1 MDHGRWKQSGYNNG
15 KVKHD
20 SKINGYGNLGKMLVY
35 NKGYSN
41 DAVWWKSSKN
51 KNVEN
56 ADVLNQHLNDDNQEY
71 GNDENFKRYDNSDSE
86 IKDKSKY
93 SG

>member
-1 MDHGRWKQSGYNNG
+1 MTVMKGENRVDIIE

-20 SKINGYGNLGKMLVY
+20 SKINGYGNLGKILVD
-35 NKGYSN
+35 NKGYGN

-56 ADVLNQHLNDDNQEY
+56 ADV
-71 GNDENFKRYDNSDSE
+71 
-86 IKDKSKY
+86 
-93 SG
+93 